1 MLRYSLDQGLT
12 WTVCPGQP
20 SRGTSTNGITA
31 VATNGKVWVCGLTY
45 IDNNGGGY
53 DQIWYSMNGIN
64 WVASPSSQTVIPTNN
79 TNPTQG
85 HVAFPTSFCWNGTV
99 WVTSIQ
105 RGTIFYS
112 YDGKTWAACTTP
124 GYYPVQSITFTGTK
138 FIALLGNYA
147 GATNKYA
154 YNDNASVASSQM
166 ESLDGITWTL
176 KSGIPGSINVYYV
189 TSQTALPF
197 INPVNAVTPYIPATA
212 ANWASPVPTSFAAA
226 IDRIAAALSASIG
239 FAIP

>member
-1 MLRYSLDQGLT
+1 
-12 WTVCPGQP
+12 
-20 SRGTSTNGITA
+20 
-31 VATNGKVWVCGLTY
+31 
-45 IDNNGGGY
+45 
-53 DQIWYSMNGIN
+53 MNGIN
-64 WVASPSSQTVIPTNN
+64 WVASPSSQTVIPTYQI
-79 TNPTQG
+79 NPTQG

-112 YDGKTWAACTTP
+112 YDGITWAACTTP
-124 GYYPVQSITFTGTK
+124 GNYPVQSITFTGTK

-154 YNDNASVASSQM
+154 YNDNASAASSQM
-166 ESLDGITWTL
+166 ESVDGITWTL

-197 INPVNAVTPYIPATA
+197 INPVNAVTPYIPAVP
-212 ANWASPVPTSFAAA
+212 ANWASPAPSSFTDAINRLAAA
-226 IDRIAAALSASIG
+226 VAGLLTT
-239 FAIP
+239 AIP